1 MRQEAP
7 TQVPIRIERVKTIE
21 LILRDITDFVRLPSP
36 IRAGFVGYLTD
47 HLMLV
52 CREEFPSGPEVESLI
67 VRGIMY
73 ERLGVVR
80 DLIEQGELA
89 VLATQ
94 VSHLQDRQESEGI
107 RSRPGELWTNVM
119 VATEMNVAGF
129 GDLNSASMKA
139 AQDHLRVFLTMID
152 RTLGRN
158 GLVVNGKQLPD
169 RGDSKR
175 YQQRFKKAINTGVA
189 SQQLKHAELIGA
201 SVLVKHHMPRAG
213 GGMNG

>member
-7 TQVPIRIERVKTIE
+7 TQVPIRIERAKTIE
-21 LILRDITDFVRLPSP
+21 LILGDITDFVRLPSP

-52 CREEFPSGPEVESLI
+52 CRQEFPSGPEVESLI

-80 DLIEQGELA
+80 DLILRGELA
-89 VLATQ
+89 VLASQ
-94 VSHLQDRQESEGI
+94 ISRLQDRQESEGI

-119 VATEMNVAGF
+119 VATEMHVAGF
-129 GDLNSASMKA
+129 GKLNSVQMSTT
-139 AQDHLRVFLTMID
+139 QNHLRVFLIMID
-152 RTLGRN
+152 RTWGRN
-158 GLVVNGKQLPD
+158 GLVVNGKLPD
-169 RGDSKR
+169 RGDGKR
-175 YQQRFKKAINTGVA
+175 YQQSFEKAINTGVA

-213 GGMNG
+213 GEMNG